1 MKLLRLCL
9 LLALLPLATGAVV
22 VTYQDA
28 SLTHLPARAVMAE
41 QLRGGTFPFLH
52 PGASGGE
59 PLAGNPNF
67 GLFFPDTLLLFVLPL
82 PVAFG
87 LRFALPLVLAFLGA
101 RRWARAE
108 GISRPGAET
117 AALAFVLSGVFL
129 STWRFYNSG
138 LALSVAPWV
147 MGALVKLGRR
157 AQAGDRTGMRAA
169 AAELGLWGGLEVLA
183 GEPVVALLTAVLAG
197 SRALV
202 GLMGPFPAEG
212 GRRRALA
219 GLATGAVVA
228 LLLAAPQLAATA
240 QIFPDS
246 SRERKPFPFVIAT
259 GTSVHPIRLLEQVV
273 PFPYGRPDL
282 RGPLGFAGH
291 EFFDNHPPYLWTLH
305 IGLPTLALL
314 LLFGR
319 PRTPGERLF
328 WMAAGGAALLAFG
341 RYLPGAKSLYPLL
354 SLGGRIRFPVKWWY
368 VVALAAVPLVG
379 WAAARFGEGGRAS
392 RGRRGAALLLLG
404 GCVIILLRGIALTPL
419 ALLGPWVS
427 IAAAM
432 VLIVEAGRAGG
443 PRAPSPLAVAIAL
456 PLLLCA
462 LPLLFALLDRP
473 PPAPPRVTTG
483 RIYARLTLEAH
494 ALGVAEGRIRDF
506 FRRANPELWP
516 LTAAESGAGYAF
528 DADPDGAYADDDRA
542 VRKALEALA
551 WPERAAELRLAGVD
565 RVLSDEPLPAPYRA
579 LSVLNEAEGVRLYA
593 LEGPAAAVRF
603 ATRIVQRPSL
613 EEAMDHHRSPGFDPD
628 TDVVLLGPA
637 SDAGE
642 ARPVRVDVFRQTED
656 SLAVRVDAP
665 APGVL
670 VWSRT
675 FFSAWWAT
683 LDGRPAPTVLA
694 DGHLLGVPVP
704 AGAHRVE
711 IGWSSLPVAAGGVLL
726 ALGLS
731 GAALLHFR
739 RGPRA
744 AAPA

>member
-1 MKLLRLCL
+1 VKLLRLLL
-9 LLALLPLATGAVV
+9 LLAVLPLATGAVV

-28 SLTHLPARAVMAE
+28 SLTHMPARAVMAE

-67 GLFFPDTLLLFVLPL
+67 GLFFPETLLLFVLPL

-108 GISRPGAET
+108 GIPPPGAET
-117 AALAFVLSGVFL
+117 AALAFVFSGVFL

-147 MGALVKLGRR
+147 LGAVVKLGRR
-157 AQAGDRTGMRAA
+157 ARAGERAGVRCA

-197 SRALV
+197 TRALV
-202 GLMGPFPAEG
+202 GLKGSFPPEG
-212 GRRRALA
+212 GRRRAFAGLAAGALLA
-219 GLATGAVVA
+219 GLV
-228 LLLAAPQLAATA
+228 AAPQLAATA

-319 PRTPGERLF
+319 PRAPEERLF
-328 WMAAGGAALLAFG
+328 WMAAAGSALLSFG

-368 VVALAAVPLVG
+368 VVALAVVPLVG
-379 WAAARFGEGGRAS
+379 WAAARLGEGERAS
-392 RGRRGAALLLLG
+392 RGRWGAALLLLG
-404 GCVIILLRGIALTPL
+404 GCVLILSRAALTPL

-427 IAAAM
+427 IAAAAA
-432 VLIVEAGRAGG
+432 LIVEARRAG
-443 PRAPSPLAVAIAL
+443 PRAPSALALAIVL
-456 PLLLCA
+456 PLLLSA

-473 PPAPPRVTTG
+473 PPSPPRVTNG

-494 ALGVAEGRIRDF
+494 ALGVEEGRVRDF
-506 FRRANPELWP
+506 YRRANPELWP
-516 LTAAESGAGYAF
+516 LTAAQSGAGYAF

-542 VRKALEALA
+542 VRKALEALP
-551 WPERAAELRLAGVD
+551 WPDRAAELRLAGVD

-579 LSVLNEAEGVRLYA
+579 LTVLNAAEGVRLYA

-603 ATRIVQRPSL
+603 ATRIIQRPSL
-613 EEAMDHHRSPGFDPD
+613 QEGMDHHRSPGFDPD
-628 TDVVLLGPA
+628 TDVVLPGPA
-637 SDAGE
+637 SVVGE
-642 ARPVRVDVFRQTED
+642 ARPAQVEVVRQTED
-656 SLAVRVDAP
+656 FLNVRVDAP

-675 FFSAWWAT
+675 FFSAWRAAV
-683 LDGRPAPTVLA
+683 DGRPAPTVLA

-711 IGWSSLPVAAGGVLL
+711 IGWSSRPVAAGGALL

-731 GAALLHFR
+731 GAILLRFWR
-739 RGPRA
+739 EPRA
-744 AAPA
+744 VGPA

>member
-1 MKLLRLCL
+1 VKRLRLLL

-28 SLTHLPARAVMAE
+28 SLTHLPAKAVMAE

-87 LRFALPLVLAFLGA
+87 LRFALPLALAWLGA
-101 RRWARAE
+101 RRFARAE
-108 GISRPGAET
+108 GIPRPDAET

-147 MGALVKLGRR
+147 MSAVVKLGRR
-157 AQAGDRTGMRAA
+157 AQAGERAGVRRA

-202 GLMGPFPAEG
+202 VLGGPFPPRG
-212 GRRRALA
+212 GRRPALA
-219 GLATGAVVA
+219 GLATGAVLA
-228 LLLAAPQLAATA
+228 LLVAAPQLAATA

-319 PRTPGERLF
+319 SRGDRLF
-328 WMAAGGAALLAFG
+328 WMAAAGSVLLAFG
-341 RYLPGAKSLYPLL
+341 RYLPGAKSLFPLL

-368 VVALAAVPLVG
+368 VVALALVPLVG
-379 WAAARFGEGGRAS
+379 RAAARWGEGGRAS
-392 RGRRGAALLLLG
+392 RGRWGAALLLLA
-404 GCVIILLRGIALTPL
+404 GCVLILFRSAPLTPL
-419 ALLGPWVS
+419 ALLGPLVS
-427 IAAAM
+427 IAAAA
-432 VLIVEAGRAGG
+432 VLIVEARRAG
-443 PRAPSPLAVAIAL
+443 PRVPSPLAVAIAL
-456 PLLLCA
+456 PLLLSA

-494 ALGVAEGRIRDF
+494 ALGVGGGRIRDF

-542 VRKALEALA
+542 VRKALEALP
-551 WPERAAELRLAGVD
+551 WPDRAAELRLAGVD
-565 RVLSDEPLPAPYRA
+565 RVLSDQPLPAPYRE

-603 ATRIVQRPSL
+603 ATRVVQRPSL
-613 EEAMDHHRSPGFDPD
+613 EEGMDQHRSPGFDPD
-628 TDVVLLGPA
+628 TDVVLPGPA
-637 SDAGE
+637 SVVGE
-642 ARPVRVDVFRQTED
+642 ARRSRVEVVRESED
-656 SLAVRVDAP
+656 SLTARVEAP
-665 APGVL
+665 GPGVL

-675 FFSAWWAT
+675 FFSAWWAS
-683 LDGRPAPTVLA
+683 LDGQPARTVLA

-711 IGWSSLPVAAGGVLL
+711 IGWSRLPVAAGGALL

-731 GAALLHFR
+731 GVALLR
-739 RGPRA
+739 LWTGPRA
-744 AAPA
+744 VAPG

>member
-1 MKLLRLCL
+1 MKLLRIIF

-28 SLTHLPARAVMAE
+28 SLTHLPAKAVIAD

-67 GLFFPDTLLLFVLPL
+67 GLFFPDTLLLFILPL

-87 LRFALPLVLAFLGA
+87 IRFALPLALALLGA

-108 GISRPGAET
+108 GIPRPSAET
-117 AALAFVLSGVFL
+117 AGLAFVLSGVFL

-138 LALSVAPWV
+138 LALAVAPWV
-147 MGALVKLGRR
+147 MGAVVKLGRR
-157 AQAGDRTGMRAA
+157 AQAGERAGVRRA

-183 GEPVVALLTAVLAG
+183 GEPVVALLTAVLSL

-202 GLMGPFPAEG
+202 GLGGPFAQEE

-219 GLATGAVVA
+219 GLATGAVLA
-228 LLLAAPQLAATA
+228 ALLAAPQLAATA

-246 SRERKPFPFVIAT
+246 SRERKPFPFVTAT

-282 RGPLGFAGH
+282 RGPLGFAGQ

-305 IGLPTLALL
+305 IGLPTLGLL

-319 PRTPGERLF
+319 PRAPGERLF
-328 WMAAGGAALLAFG
+328 WMAGAGAALLAFG
-341 RYLPGAKSLYPLL
+341 KYLPGAKSLYPLL

-368 VVALAAVPLVG
+368 VVALALVPLVG
-379 WAAARFGEGGRAS
+379 RAAARWGAGGRAS
-392 RGRRGAALLLLG
+392 RGKVGGAFFLLG
-404 GCVIILLRGIALTPL
+404 GCVLILFRSTPLTPL
-419 ALLGPWVS
+419 ALLGPLVS
-427 IAAAM
+427 IAATA
-432 VLIVEAGRAGG
+432 VLLLEARRAGARG
-443 PRAPSPLAVAIAL
+443 PAPLAFAIAG
-456 PLLLCA
+456 PLLLSA

-494 ALGVAEGRIRDF
+494 ALGVREGRIRDF

-542 VRKALEALA
+542 VRKALEALP
-551 WPERAAELRLAGVD
+551 WPDRAAELRLAGVD
-565 RVLSDEPLPAPYRA
+565 RVLADEPLPAPYRE

-593 LEGPAAAVRF
+593 LDGPSPAVRF
-603 ATRIVQRPSL
+603 ATRIAQRPWL
-613 EEAMDHHRSPGFDPD
+613 EEAMAHHRSPDFDPD
-628 TDVVLLGPA
+628 TDVVLPGPP
-637 SDAGE
+637 SVVGE
-642 ARPVRVDVFRQTED
+642 ASRARVEVVRQTED
-656 SLAVRVDAP
+656 SLTARVDVP
-665 APGVL
+665 VPGVL

-683 LDGRPAPTVLA
+683 LDGQPARTVLA
-694 DGHLLGVPVP
+694 DGHLLGVLVP
-704 AGAHRVE
+704 AGAHRLE
-711 IGWSSLPVAAGGVLL
+711 IGWSSLPVAAGGALF

-731 GAALLHFR
+731 GAGLLR
-739 RGPRA
+739 LRTGPRA
-744 AAPA
+744 VAPG

>member
-1 MKLLRLCL
+1 VKLIRLLL
-9 LLALLPLATGAVV
+9 LLALLPLVTGAVV

-28 SLTHLPARAVMAE
+28 SLTHLPAKAVMAE
-41 QLRGGTFPFLH
+41 QLRRGTFPFLH

-87 LRFALPLVLAFLGA
+87 VRFALPLALAFLGA

-108 GISRPGAET
+108 GIPRPGAET
-117 AALAFVLSGVFL
+117 APLAFVLSGVFL

-138 LALSVAPWV
+138 LALAVSPWV
-147 MGALVKLGRR
+147 MGAVVKLGRR
-157 AQAGDRTGMRAA
+157 AQAGERAGVRRA

-202 GLMGPFPAEG
+202 GLWGPFPEG
-212 GRRRALA
+212 EGRRRALA
-219 GLATGAVVA
+219 GLATGAVLAV
-228 LLLAAPQLAATA
+228 LVAAPQLAATA

-246 SRERKPFPFVIAT
+246 SRDRKPFPFVTAT

-291 EFFDNHPPYLWTLH
+291 EFFENHPPYLWTLH
-305 IGLPTLALL
+305 IGLPTLVLL

-319 PRTPGERLF
+319 PRAPGERLF
-328 WMAAGGAALLAFG
+328 WMAAGGAVLLAFG
-341 RYLPGAKSLYPLL
+341 RYLPGARSLYPLL

-368 VVALAAVPLVG
+368 VVALALVPLVG
-379 WAAARFGEGGRAS
+379 WAAARWGEGGRAS
-392 RGRRGAALLLLG
+392 RGRWGAALFLLG
-404 GCVIILLRGIALTPL
+404 GCVLILFRGAPSTPL
-419 ALLGPWVS
+419 ALLGPLVS
-427 IAAAM
+427 IAAAAGL
-432 VLIVEAGRAGG
+432 VVEARRAGDRD
-443 PRAPSPLAVAIAL
+443 PAPLAVAIAL
-456 PLLLCA
+456 PLLLSA

-494 ALGVAEGRIRDF
+494 ALGVEEGRIRDF

-542 VRKALEALA
+542 VRKALEALP
-551 WPERAAELRLAGVD
+551 WPDRAAELRLAGVD
-565 RVLSDEPLPAPYRA
+565 RVLSDEPLPAPYRE

-593 LEGPAAAVRF
+593 LEGPAPAVRV

-613 EEAMDHHRSPGFDPD
+613 EEAMDHHRSPGFDGD
-628 TDVVLLGPA
+628 TDVVLPGPA
-637 SDAGE
+637 SVVGE
-642 ARPVRVDVFRQTED
+642 AQRSRVEVVRQTED
-656 SLAVRVDAP
+656 SLTARVDTP

-683 LDGRPAPTVLA
+683 LDGQPARTVLA

-711 IGWSSLPVAAGGVLL
+711 IGWASLPVAAGCALL

-731 GAALLHFR
+731 GAALLR
-739 RGPRA
+739 LRTGPRA
-744 AAPA
+744 AAPG

>member
-1 MKLLRLCL
+1 MKLLRLLL

-41 QLRGGTFPFLH
+41 QLRAGTFPFLH

-67 GLFFPDTLLLFVLPL
+67 GLFFPDTLLLLVLPL

-101 RRWARAE
+101 RRFARAE
-108 GISRPGAET
+108 GISRPAAET

-147 MGALVKLGRR
+147 MAAVVKLGRR
-157 AQAGDRTGMRAA
+157 AQKGERAGVRRA

-197 SRALV
+197 
-202 GLMGPFPAEG
+202 G
-212 GRRRALA
+212 RALA
-219 GLATGAVVA
+219 GLAGSLPPEGGRRPALAGLAAGGVVA
-228 LLLAAPQLAATA
+228 VLVAAPQLAATA

-319 PRTPGERLF
+319 PRAPGERVF

-341 RYLPGAKSLYPLL
+341 RYLPGAKSLYPFL

-368 VVALAAVPLVG
+368 VVALAVVPLLG
-379 WAAARFGEGGRAS
+379 WAAARFGEGERAS
-392 RGRRGAALLLLG
+392 RGRQGAALLLLG
-404 GCVIILLRGIALTPL
+404 GGVLILVRSAALTPL

-427 IAAAM
+427 IAAAA
-432 VLIVEAGRAGG
+432 VLIVEARRSG
-443 PRAPSPLAVAIAL
+443 PRAPSPLALAIAL
-456 PLLLCA
+456 PLLLSA

-542 VRKALEALA
+542 VRKALEALP
-551 WPERAAELRLAGVD
+551 WPDRAAELRLAGVD
-565 RVLSDEPLPAPYRA
+565 RVLSDEPLGPPYRA

-593 LEGPAAAVRF
+593 LEGPANAVRF

-613 EEAMDHHRSPGFDPD
+613 LEAMDHHRSAGFDPD
-628 TDVVLLGPA
+628 TDVVLPGPA
-637 SDAGE
+637 SVMGE
-642 ARPVRVDVFRQTED
+642 ARPARVEVFRQTED
-656 SLAVRVDAP
+656 SLLAGVDAP
-665 APGVL
+665 AAGVL

-694 DGHLLGVPVP
+694 DGHLLGVRVP

-711 IGWSSLPVAAGGVLL
+711 IGWSCRPVAAGGALL

-731 GAALLHFR
+731 GAALLR

-744 AAPA
+744 VVPA